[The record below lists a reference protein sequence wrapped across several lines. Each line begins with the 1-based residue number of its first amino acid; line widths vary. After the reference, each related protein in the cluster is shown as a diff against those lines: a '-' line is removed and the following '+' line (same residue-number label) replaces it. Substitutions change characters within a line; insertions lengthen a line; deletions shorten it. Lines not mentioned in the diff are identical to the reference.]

1 MKPLDPHLTIL
12 MILTR
17 LLNELSKNSDCGDW
31 NKFYMSCDA
40 GRCVCSKHFAD
51 FDGNRF
57 NGCESIAK
65 GSEMRASNCPVIK
78 EVIQPKAMVKINNFK

>member
-1 MKPLDPHLTIL
+1 
-12 MILTR
+12 MIFAR
-17 LLNELSKNSDCGDW
+17 SLNELSKNSDCGDW

-78 EVIQPKAMVKINNFK
+78 EIIQPKAIVKINNFK

>member
-1 MKPLDPHLTIL
+1 
-12 MILTR
+12 
-17 LLNELSKNSDCGDW
+17 
-31 NKFYMSCDA
+31 MSCDA

-57 NGCESIAK
+57 NGCESIAR

-78 EVIQPKAMVKINNFK
+78 EVIQPKAIVKINNF